1 MRDRRTTGHQHQWAE
16 LLTQGA
22 HRQGLGKGA
31 ELQTDQNKF
40 GYGYLPTPQGLAEK
54 VLLTER
60 FIKRKMAEHE
70 AIKAEIA
77 ALTAKDGSLILDE
90 TAATVRMDQY
100 QGFAGEVSCAR
111 NKKFYVICLFF

>member
-1 MRDRRTTGHQHQWAE
+1 
-16 LLTQGA
+16 
-22 HRQGLGKGA
+22 
-31 ELQTDQNKF
+31 
-40 GYGYLPTPQGLAEK
+40 
-54 VLLTER
+54 
-60 FIKRKMAEHE
+60 MAEHE